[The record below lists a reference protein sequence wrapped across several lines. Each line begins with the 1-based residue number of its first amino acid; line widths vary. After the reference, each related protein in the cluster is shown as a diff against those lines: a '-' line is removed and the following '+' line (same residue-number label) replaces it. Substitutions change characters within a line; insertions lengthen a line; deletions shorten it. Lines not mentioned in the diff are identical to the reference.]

1 MSVTANAEISIRR
14 TPQEVFDFLADFE
27 NNPGWQ
33 KGMKSCRFVTEPPLR
48 VGSRYEQEA
57 SFLGRKIRSLFEVV
71 ELEPGRSITITTIE
85 SSFPITVTRSV
96 EPDGE
101 GGSRVRAEISGDA
114 TGFFRIARPLLARMV
129 QRSVDRDYRVLKE
142 TPSGVLASSHSSDDQ
157 VDVRS
162 TGPMRGL
169 RSSSW
174 WWITRR
180 RR

>member
-1 MSVTANAEISIRR
+1 MIITAHADTAIRR
-14 TPQEVFDFLADFE
+14 PSEEVFAFLADFE
-27 NNPGWQ
+27 ANPRWQ
-33 KGMKSCRFVTEPPLR
+33 KGMKACKFITEPPLR

-71 ELEPGRSITITTIE
+71 DLVPGRSITITTIE

-101 GGSRVRAEISGDA
+101 GGSRVRAEVSGDA

-142 TPSGVLASSHSSDDQ
+142 SLEAS
-157 VDVRS
+157 
-162 TGPMRGL
+162 
-169 RSSSW
+169 
-174 WWITRR
+174 
-180 RR
+180 